1 MIHSNPKLRRYTKRA
16 IDAGKNTFIFCGG
29 RRSGKT
35 YFICQWLLL
44 VCYKRKSIV
53 NVASMTQEQGRLG
66 AYADMCNIIDGD
78 AALKR
83 ETIITKSPR
92 EIQFRNGSKIHF
104 NSYQNSETAK
114 GIACDYLYINEANNF
129 SKQQYIDLVANVR
142 RFTFIDFNP
151 NRSFW
156 VNEFFTDDEICYS
169 SWKDNPFLTESQRD
183 YFRRLKEAAEKPDA
197 SIVDVRNYK
206 VYYLGEF
213 CELSGKIFNDTN
225 IQYVDA
231 LPPDLVC
238 YATFSDPSAL
248 RGADSFA
255 SVLMAKG
262 HDGTLYLV
270 DSLSV
275 NNGTREDIARK
286 IRDWQRGYGCE
297 SYVETNGLVGIDF
310 YEFAIN
316 SNISVNSWYS
326 RGNKFER
333 IVANYQTITESV
345 RIVDTPANREY
356 MVQVYD
362 FAEKCEHDDNVDALN
377 SCVNL
382 LKSFF

>member
-1 MIHSNPKLRRYTKRA
+1 MIHINPKLAKYTKESVH
-16 IDAGKNTFIFCGG
+16 AGANTFIYCGG

-44 VCYKRKSIV
+44 NCYQNKRIV

-78 AALKR
+78 EGLKAVV
-83 ETIITKSPR
+83 TITKSPR
-92 EIQFRNGSKIHF
+92 EIVFINGSKIHF

-142 RFTFIDFNP
+142 RYTFIDFNP
-151 NRSFW
+151 NKSFW
-156 VNEFFTDDEICYS
+156 VNEFFSDGEICYS
-169 SWKDNPFLTESQRD
+169 SWKDNPFLTASQRD
-183 YFRRLKEAAEKPDA
+183 YFRRLKEAAEKPGA

-213 CELSGKIFNDTN
+213 CELTGNIFNSTN
-225 IQYVDA
+225 ITFVDTLPTSFRSYV
-231 LPPDLVC
+231 
-238 YATFSDPSAL
+238 TFSDPSAL

-255 SVLMAKG
+255 NVLCGMDA
-262 HDGTLYLV
+262 DGLLYLI
-270 DSLSV
+270 DAYSINS
-275 NNGTREDIARK
+275 GTREMVARK
-286 IRDWQRGYGCE
+286 LKEWQLNYGAV

-310 YEFAIN
+310 FEFCIN
-316 SNISVNSWYS
+316 SELSVNSWYS

-333 IVANYQTITESV
+333 IVSNYQTLTERLRV
-345 RIVDTPANREY
+345 LDTPNNREF
-356 MVQVYD
+356 MEQVFD
-362 FAEKCEHDDNVDALN
+362 FSEKCAHDDNVDALN
-377 SCVNL
+377 SAVRL
-382 LKSFF
+382 LVSYF